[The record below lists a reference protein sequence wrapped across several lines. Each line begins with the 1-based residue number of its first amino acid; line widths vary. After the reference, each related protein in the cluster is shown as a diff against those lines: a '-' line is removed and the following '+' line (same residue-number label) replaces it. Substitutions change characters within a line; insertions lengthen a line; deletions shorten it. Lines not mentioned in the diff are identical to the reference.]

1 MSTLSISKAIREGL
15 HEEMVRDE
23 NVVVLGED
31 MAVMGNVFAITQGFL
46 DEFGPNRVIDT
57 PISESGF
64 TGMAVGMAMRGLRPV
79 VEWMYDDFITV
90 CLDPVMNQAAKMRYM
105 TGGQVKIPIVF
116 RAPIG
121 AGRRNAGQHSQCLE
135 ALFTHIPGLKVVCP
149 STGADAKGLLKSAIR
164 CDDPVVFLEHKLLYA
179 KKEQIPDGEYLIP
192 LGKADVKRPGQD
204 LTILTWSRQGY
215 GSLEAAETRAAQGRA
230 AAGIAVHLGQDHA
243 GQGQILVEGFGHG
256 HGILAGHGVGHEQN
270 FLRLYGGLD
279 VHQLLHERGVD
290 VQAARRIED
299 DHGALLLFGV
309 FERGADNV
317 HGLHIRRRSKA
328 GDVELPGER
337 AELIDGGGT
346 VHVHG
351 NEIRPHFLLAQ
362 EIGELARRC
371 GLTGTLKAHHHDDAG
386 LRAAQVQFGCFA
398 AEQGNEFVMHSF
410 DELLRG
416 GQAFFDFLAEHA
428 LTHTLH
434 ELLDDLEV
442 DVGFQQGK
450 THLAQAIADIFLGEL
465 RPAAQGAERAG
476 QPVR

>member
-192 LGKADVKRPGQD
+192 LGKADVKRPGKD
-204 LTILTWSRQGY
+204 LTILTWSRQVY
-215 GSLEAAETRAAQGRA
+215 FSLEAAETLAAQGIDAEVVDLRT
-230 AAGIAVHLGQDHA
+230 
-243 GQGQILVEGFGHG
+243 LVP
-256 HGILAGHGVGHEQN
+256 
-270 FLRLYGGLD
+270 LD
-279 VHQLLHERGVD
+279 WDAIVKSVSKTHNVIIVSEEVKRGSY
-290 VQAARRIED
+290 A
-299 DHGALLLFGV
+299 
-309 FERGADNV
+309 
-317 HGLHIRRRSKA
+317 
-328 GDVELPGER
+328 
-337 AELIDGGGT
+337 
-346 VHVHG
+346 
-351 NEIRPHFLLAQ
+351 
-362 EIGELARRC
+362 GELS
-371 GLTGTLKAHHHDDAG
+371 
-386 LRAAQVQFGCFA
+386 AQI
-398 AEQGNEFVMHSF
+398 AEELF
-410 DELLRG
+410 DELDAPVERVCGLNICSP
-416 GQAFFDFLAEHA
+416 FSPV
-428 LTHTLH
+428 
-434 ELLDDLEV
+434 LE
-442 DVGFQQGK
+442 DRNFP
-450 THLAQAIADIFLGEL
+450 HPEDIV
-465 RPAAQGAERAG
+465 RA
-476 QPVR
+476 VKRVLNK